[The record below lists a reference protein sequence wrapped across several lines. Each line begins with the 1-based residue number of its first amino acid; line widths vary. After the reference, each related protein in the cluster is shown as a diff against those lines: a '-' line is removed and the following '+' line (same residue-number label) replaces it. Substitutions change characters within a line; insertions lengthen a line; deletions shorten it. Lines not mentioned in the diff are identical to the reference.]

1 MRATRTGF
9 VATLAVV
16 AVAFVLGCND
26 STGPKIGEL
35 RVSAVTTGADVDPD
49 GYRLVVDKAEPG
61 QQVNLNGLIAIL
73 DLSAGE
79 HVVQLA
85 GLSPN
90 CTVANAN
97 PIRVNVA
104 RGVTTKVEFA
114 VTCVAYLGTLRVAT
128 QSVGEDLDDNGYI
141 VEADGNVA
149 ITFALDANSSVV
161 LPKLAAGL
169 HRVNLNG
176 VARNCVVS
184 DGTQHWVL
192 ITAGEITEETFV
204 VTCSAFANL
213 RVKTVTTGIDLDPN
227 GYQLSVS
234 SSDFE
239 QSVGLPA
246 NGSTDISKIVGGA
259 YKVVIAGGIAVN
271 CDISDPATRTVS
283 VASGTTS
290 EIMLQFTCTRAM
302 QLAYVSDVG
311 GRDAIYVVTSN
322 GTGLTRLS
330 AYNVIES
337 DPSWSPDGSKI
348 AFRSNRDGNFEI
360 YVMSASGSDPVRLT
374 TAPAGDY
381 DPVWSPDGTRI
392 AFVSE
397 RDGKS
402 EIYVMNAD
410 GSDLVRLTNNN
421 AHDADPSWSPDGRKI
436 AFSSDRDGNSEI
448 YAMNV
453 DGSGV
458 VRLTK
463 NDGYDGEP
471 DWSPDGAKIAF
482 TREVSC
488 DYYYYYD
495 CVRNIF
501 VMNAD
506 GTGVTQLLSDSYD
519 GAPTW
524 SPDGRWI
531 AFAAWDGY
539 DCSCAGVSAIKPNGT
554 DRREILAGSASKPAW
569 RR

>member
-26 STGPKIGEL
+26 ATGPKIGEL
-35 RVSAVTTGADVDPD
+35 RVSTVTTGADVDPD
-49 GYRLVVDKAEPG
+49 GYRLVVDMAEPG
-61 QQVNLNGLIAIL
+61 QQVNLNGLFAIPG
-73 DLSAGE
+73 LSAGE

-128 QSVGEDLDDNGYI
+128 QSVGQDLDDNGYI

-259 YKVVIAGGIAVN
+259 YKVAIAGGIAVN
-271 CDISDPATRTVS
+271 CDMSNPAIRDVS

-302 QLAYVSDVG
+302 QLAYVSNAEG
-311 GRDAIYVVTSN
+311 YDAIYVVNSN
-322 GTGLTRLS
+322 GSGATRLS
-330 AYNVIES
+330 SERVVDG

-348 AFRSNRDGNFEI
+348 AFRSGSPGNFDI
-360 YVMSASGSDPVRLT
+360 YVMSAAGSDAGRLT
-374 TAPAGDY
+374 NAPGNDY

-392 AFVSE
+392 AFVND
-397 RDGKS
+397 RDNNS

-410 GSDLVRLTNNN
+410 GSGLVRLTNRRGE
-421 AHDADPSWSPDGRKI
+421 DAEPSWSPDGQRI
-436 AFSSDRDGNSEI
+436 AFRSDRDGNSEL
-448 YAMNV
+448 YVMNA
-453 DGSGV
+453 DGSNV

-463 NDGYDGEP
+463 NDSYDGEP
-471 DWSPDGAKIAF
+471 EWSPDGAKIIF
-482 TREVSC
+482 TRESSC
-488 DYYYYYD
+488 DYWYYYD
-495 CVRNIF
+495 CYRSLF

-506 GTGVTQLLSDSYD
+506 GTGAVQLTSESYD
-519 GAPTW
+519 SAPSW

-531 AFAAWDGY
+531 AFVSWIAEC
-539 DCSCAGVSAIKPNGT
+539 DCSGIAGISPDGT
-554 DRREILAGSASKPAW
+554 DRREILAARAWKPSW